1 MITEKRKKRLAEML
15 SIMRDDKI
23 SREVKDKVMD
33 VYFNEFLGGKFKGFG
48 KTLSDNLT
56 SHDAFAAKLLFFI
69 FQEFLG
75 ADYVKGMDISKNLIA
90 VVLSPKALTSNL
102 EDWVPCCTQAK
113 WVVDSLDKAEF
124 KMFMS

>member
-1 MITEKRKKRLAEML
+1 ML
-15 SIMRDDKI
+15 SIMRDGKI
-23 SREVKDKVMD
+23 SREIKDKLMD
-33 VYFNEFLGGKFKGFG
+33 KYYNEFLGGKFKGFS

-56 SHDAFAAKLLFFI
+56 SHDTFAAKLLFFI

-75 ADYVKGMDISKNLIA
+75 AEYVESMGISKNLIS
-90 VVLSPKALTSNL
+90 VTLSPKALASNL

-124 KMFMS
+124 KIFMS

>member
-23 SREVKDKVMD
+23 SREIKDKLMD
-33 VYFNEFLGGKFKGFG
+33 KYYNEFLG
-48 KTLSDNLT
+48 
-56 SHDAFAAKLLFFI
+56 A
-69 FQEFLG
+69 E
-75 ADYVKGMDISKNLIA
+75 YVESMGISKNLIS
-90 VVLSPKALTSNL
+90 VTLSPKALASNL

-124 KMFMS
+124 KIFMS